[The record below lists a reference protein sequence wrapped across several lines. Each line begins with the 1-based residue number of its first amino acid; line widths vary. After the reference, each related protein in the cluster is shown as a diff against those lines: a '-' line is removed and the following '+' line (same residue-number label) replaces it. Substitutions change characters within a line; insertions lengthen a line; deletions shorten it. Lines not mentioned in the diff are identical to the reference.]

1 MTPLSVAAAHRNA
14 AVVRTLIEGGADARV
29 TNTSGETPLHRSLC
43 GSLFRPQRD
52 RTPAP
57 RPLVTLATRV
67 TEAQGKARQ
76 KYATAASASASAA
89 PAGRRNVLSPC
100 LSLSLRLRLRHATPR
115 SLHNPKIKR
124 EAWFVGLV
132 VARFSYRYLY
142 WRAGGGH
149 VLCTRCMLEGL
160 AVAMFSYVLFWRWP
174 CSHYFS
180 ANGGRAHDTQTT
192 PRKRREGDAGREPN
206 KTTARKLCRRFPFSR

>member
-1 MTPLSVAAAHRNA
+1 M
-14 AVVRTLIEGGADARV
+14 
-29 TNTSGETPLHRSLC
+29 
-43 GSLFRPQRD
+43 
-52 RTPAP
+52 
-57 RPLVTLATRV
+57 
-67 TEAQGKARQ
+67 
-76 KYATAASASASAA
+76 
-89 PAGRRNVLSPC
+89 VLDF
-100 LSLSLRLRLRHATPR
+100 LD
-115 SLHNPKIKR
+115 
-124 EAWFVGLV
+124 FLV
-132 VARFSYRYLY
+132 VARFSSRYLY

-206 KTTARKLCRRFPFSR
+206 KTKKKTRGQTKFLGLVVARFSYRYLYWRAGGGHILCTRCMLEGLAVAMFLYVLFWRWPCSHFFSANGGRAHDTQTTPKKREGEPNKTTR